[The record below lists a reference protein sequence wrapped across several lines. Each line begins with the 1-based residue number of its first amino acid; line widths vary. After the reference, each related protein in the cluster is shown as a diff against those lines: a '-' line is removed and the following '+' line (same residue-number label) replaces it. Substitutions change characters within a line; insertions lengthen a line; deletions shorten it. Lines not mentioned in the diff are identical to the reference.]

1 MKKNHVNLKLVFIEF
16 LKDNGIY
23 DRFFDLVALHLNKS
37 KKFFLKEYFTATSAI
52 CIFNFIPSSLTREGL
67 NYWHNM
73 QQKWR
78 KYLFKQVLPLFIYEL
93 KKHKV
98 YKYAVFLSYKED
110 VFFKILE
117 RTPITS
123 YPCRLIYNSVFE
135 KIPLSLEGHVKL
147 KKFENEWKN
156 VIC

>member
-1 MKKNHVNLKLVFIEF
+1 MKKNHINLKLVFIEF

-23 DRFFDLVALHLNKS
+23 DKFFNLVTIHCNKP
-37 KKFFLKEYFTATSAI
+37 KKVFLKEYCTATIAS
-52 CIFNFIPSSLTREGL
+52 CIFNFIPWSLTREGFD
-67 NYWHNM
+67 YWYNM

-78 KYLFKQVLPLFIYEL
+78 KHLFKQVLPLFIYEL

-98 YKYAVFLSYKED
+98 YKYAVFLSYKEE

-117 RTPITS
+117 VTPITS
-123 YPCRLIYNSVFE
+123 YPHRLIYNRVFE

>member
-1 MKKNHVNLKLVFIEF
+1 MKKNHVNLKLFFIEF
-16 LKDNGIY
+16 LKDNGTY
-23 DRFFDLVALHLNKS
+23 DRFFNLVALHCNKS
-37 KKFFLKEYFTATSAI
+37 KRVFLKEYFSTSSATV
-52 CIFNFIPSSLTREGL
+52 IFNFIPWSLTREGFD
-67 NYWHNM
+67 YWHNM

-78 KYLFKQVLPLFIYEL
+78 KYLFKQVLPLFVYEL

-98 YKYAVFLSYKED
+98 YKYAVFLSYKEEM
-110 VFFKILE
+110 FFKILE
-117 RTPITS
+117 LTPITS
-123 YPCRLIYNSVFE
+123 YPYRLHYNRVFE